1 MFSKTNLIST
11 LITAIWGFFGGWI
24 LWGMIGDP
32 MLKSHTVTDG
42 LMKEMP
48 DMAILAIGCIIVGF
62 AFSNMYSKWA
72 RGTHGVS
79 HGAQF
84 GIWLGV
90 LIGLGSGLIDHS
102 TANILD
108 LSGSLINGV
117 IYIVHFAIMGILAS
131 LVYGKFSSAE

>member
-1 MFSKTNLIST
+1 MFSKTNLISAFV
-11 LITAIWGFFGGWI
+11 TALWGFFGGWI

-32 MLKSHTVTDG
+32 ILKDHAITDG
-42 LMKEMP
+42 LMKDMP
-48 DMAILAIGCIIVGF
+48 DMAILALGCLIVGF
-62 AFSNMYSKWA
+62 AFSTMYSKWA

-102 TANILD
+102 TANLLD
-108 LSGSLINGV
+108 LPGTIINAV
-117 IYIVHFAIMGILAS
+117 IYIVHFVIMGILAS
-131 LVYGKFSSAE
+131 LIYGKFASEN

>member
-11 LITAIWGFFGGWI
+11 LVAAVWGFLGGWV

-32 MLKSHTVTDG
+32 MLKDHMVTSG

-48 DMAILAIGCIIVGF
+48 DMVMLLIGCIIVGF

-84 GIWLGV
+84 GIWTGV
-90 LIGLGSGLIDHS
+90 LIGLGGGLIDHATS
-102 TANILD
+102 NILD
-108 LSGSLINGV
+108 LSGSIMNGI
-117 IYIVHFAIMGILAS
+117 IYIVHFAIMGILVS
-131 LVYGKFSSAE
+131 LVFGKSNTES

>member
-11 LITAIWGFFGGWI
+11 LVTGIWGFLGGWV

-32 MLKSHTVTDG
+32 ILKDHEITSG

-48 DMAILAIGCIIVGF
+48 DMAILAIGCLIVGF
-62 AFSNMYSKWA
+62 AFSTMYSKWA

-79 HGAQF
+79 HGVQF
-84 GIWLGV
+84 GIWLGI

-102 TANILD
+102 TSNLLD
-108 LSGSLINGV
+108 LTGTIINAV